1 MTSQEVDVRTSYWH
15 CQLHHH
21 SACVLVL
28 LLARVDCVWCC
39 KFADLRKDCPSLLL
53 PFKILF
59 IFLFYETAKVPAC
72 DETRYWVGTTSQVRS
87 FVVCRAS
94 PMFYATVILRTRLFC
109 CQPLLFFLV
118 ASLFSVNSIIDT
130 MGFNALETSNLSRKF
145 GTILGLGRPRSYPP
159 PPFLSKVRSQKN
171 KRKKT
176 WM

>member
-28 LLARVDCVWCC
+28 LLARVDCVWYC

-53 PFKILF
+53 PFKRLF

-145 GTILGLGRPRSYPP
+145 GIILGLGKPRSYPP
-159 PPFLSKVRSQKN
+159 HPSL
-171 KRKKT
+171 RKSEARKINEKKS